1 MRETS
6 GSSGPLLLTVFG
18 GGAMRARASSFS
30 AVLGQ
35 NRSLRHPHS
44 RAGGELDIGSHAGA
58 RPEPKYAFVSYAAS
72 DIMQGFA
79 RTRGACIECA
89 LGRTQGG

>member
-6 GSSGPLLLTVFG
+6 VFC
-18 GGAMRARASSFS
+18 
-30 AVLGQ
+30 VVPGQ
-35 NRSLRHPHS
+35 NKSLRYSHS

-58 RPEPKYAFVSYAAS
+58 RPEPKCAFVLYAAS
-72 DIMQGFA
+72 DVMQGFA
-79 RTRGACIECA
+79 RTRGACIKCA